1 MIFDS
6 RCRAR
11 GIEATEKKRNYRKS
25 NLTVATSPVT
35 DSFGDYELVPPIT
48 STASADLHPRWTS
61 NLRHDLDQIYIVNG
75 KVNPL
80 PVSAPAQEEG
90 SSTNGTSQKKRR
102 GLVKGVSL

>member
-6 RCRAR
+6 RYRAR

-35 DSFGDYELVPPIT
+35 DSFGDYELVPTIT

-61 NLRHDLDQIYIVNG
+61 NLRHDLDQIYVVNG
-75 KVNPL
+75 KKVNPL
-80 PVSAPAQEEG
+80 PVSAPAQGEG
-90 SSTNGTSQKKRR
+90 SYGTSQKKRR